1 MKRIITFI
9 LAISLGSS
17 LLLSAQ
23 DKDKHNYDVGIG
35 INAYG
40 VLGAVGGG
48 QAETSVLDFSLNTD
62 TITLT
67 GLTSVRRHFSSMARD
82 ILHLPAGIT
91 RHGDSLITKSV

>member
-1 MKRIITFI
+1 MKRIVTLI

-40 VLGAVGGG
+40 VLGAVGGAK
-48 QAETSVLDFSLNTD
+48 QKHQSWISL
-62 TITLT
+62 
-67 GLTSVRRHFSSMARD
+67 
-82 ILHLPAGIT
+82 
-91 RHGDSLITKSV
+91 

>member
-1 MKRIITFI
+1 MKRIIAFI

-40 VLGAVGGG
+40 VLGAVGG

-62 TITLT
+62 TITPT
-67 GLTSVRRHFSSMARD
+67 GLTSARRHFSSRARD
-82 ILHLPAGIT
+82 ILHLPARIT

>member
-23 DKDKHNYDVGIG
+23 DKDKDKHNYDVGIG

-40 VLGAVGGG
+40 VLGAVYLICC
-48 QAETSVLDFSLNTD
+48 AI
-62 TITLT
+62 TI
-67 GLTSVRRHFSSMARD
+67 
-82 ILHLPAGIT
+82 
-91 RHGDSLITKSV
+91 

>member
-40 VLGAVGGG
+40 VLGAVGG

-62 TITLT
+62 TITPT
-67 GLTSVRRHFSSMARD
+67 GLTSVRRHFSNTAKAV
-82 ILHLPAGIT
+82 LHLQVRKVLHGVSLTT
-91 RHGDSLITKSV
+91 RSA

>member
-40 VLGAVGGG
+40 VLGAVGGPSRNISPG
-48 QAETSVLDFSLNTD
+48 FLFEYRYD
-62 TITLT
+62 TPT

-82 ILHLPAGIT
+82 ILHLPARIT